1 MFWALASLDSA
12 ALQWTLCF
20 PSPQPNFS
28 KLVLLRM
35 WEETQVWFGNIH
47 VHMKWILLLMRIS
60 GAKSWKIE
68 GHMDQELNKT
78 YHLTLKYVK
87 LVTEHVRVTLGHL
100 LTSRKLPCNKLYC
113 KIPPNPLPKGTI
125 LLSINFALRDQ
136 RLCLKKKKKEF
147 LSFKESSTSSGTLTY
162 FVLKNYG
169 PRNCR
174 YL

>member
-1 MFWALASLDSA
+1 
-12 ALQWTLCF
+12 
-20 PSPQPNFS
+20 
-28 KLVLLRM
+28 
-35 WEETQVWFGNIH
+35 
-47 VHMKWILLLMRIS
+47 MRIS

-136 RLCLKKKKKEF
+136 RLCLKKKKKKRILKF
-147 LSFKESSTSSGTLTY
+147 QGIKHKFWHTY
-162 FVLKNYG
+162 LF
-169 PRNCR
+169 CA
-174 YL
+174 